1 MMSVDTP
8 LPERLDAALRSRLG
22 DGWLLGED
30 ARRRHG
36 EDSSKRWALPAAVAL
51 PRDVDDVVAI
61 VRACREHRVPIVARG
76 AGTSST
82 GAAIPYDGGVV
93 VSFERMARVL
103 EIRADDRPAG
113 VRPGLPARARGGGG
127 KGGS

>member
-61 VRACREHRVPIVARG
+61 VRACREHRVPIRSEEH
-76 AGTSST
+76 TSELQSLMRISYAVFSLKT
-82 GAAIPYDGGVV
+82 KQIT
-93 VSFERMARVL
+93 
-103 EIRADDRPAG
+103 
-113 VRPGLPARARGGGG
+113 
-127 KGGS
+127 